1 MIVSIIIPFKEWN
14 NYVEKCVSEC
24 LKLDYKN
31 FEVILIPDS
40 EISFK
45 HRGVKVLVN
54 NGKPSV
60 KRNLGASVAKGGV
73 LAFIDSDAYPDKDWL
88 VNGTMYFREEVG
100 IIGGPNLTPP
110 EAGFFERIGGDILS
124 SYAVGSMNLRYRKG
138 KKQDV
143 GELPSCNLF
152 VRKELFLGLKG
163 FDEKLLTG
171 EDSKLCFEMK
181 EKLGKRVVYS
191 PDIIVYHHRRKFLFP
206 HLKQLFVYGRDK
218 AFLAKEKFRFY
229 YAIPSLF
236 VLYLVFGFVAS
247 LFSSLILNVYT
258 YSLIAY
264 LIVIGLLTF
273 RLNIIKWP
281 FVFVGVILTHISY
294 GIGFLR
300 GYL

>member
-14 NYVEKCVSEC
+14 SYIEKCVSEC
-24 LKLDYKN
+24 LKLNYKN
-31 FEVILIPDS
+31 FEIILIPDS

-45 HRGVKVLVN
+45 HKGVKVLVN

-60 KRNLGASVAKGGV
+60 KRNLAASVAKGGV
-73 LAFIDSDAYPDKDWL
+73 LAFIDSDAYPDAFWL
-88 VNGTMYFREEVG
+88 ENGTKYFREDVG
-100 IIGGPNLTPP
+100 IIGGPNLTPA
-110 EAGFFERIGGDILS
+110 EAGFFERLSGDVLS
-124 SYAVGSMNLRYRKG
+124 SRAVGSMNLRYRKG
-138 KKQDV
+138 NKQDV
-143 GELPSCNLF
+143 SELPSCNLF
-152 VRKELFLGLKG
+152 VRKELFIALKG
-163 FDEKLLTG
+163 FDESLLTG

-218 AFLAKEKFRFY
+218 AFLAKEKFRIY

-247 LFSSLILNVYT
+247 LFSNFILQIYS

-264 LIVIGLLTF
+264 LAVVAILSF
-273 RLNIIKWP
+273 KLNIFKWP
-281 FVFVGVILTHISY
+281 FVVVGIVLSHISY
-294 GIGFLR
+294 GIGFIR